1 VSKNINLKNNI
12 SSSYFNKISYR
23 KDKIK
28 LKRII
33 NEILFSIDN
42 ERDVFHSFSKKFKFN
57 FKYSEI
63 KKFSKYQSIILIG
76 MGGSALGAK
85 AIYTF
90 CNNKI
95 KKNLIFLDNLDQ
107 SKIKKIKK
115 KINLNKSLFIIV
127 SKSGKT
133 LETLVNS
140 NLLEDKISK
149 KNTIIITDKKINPLN
164 IFAKNKKILTID
176 HNNYIGGRYSVLS
189 EVGMLPA
196 YFMGLK
202 INLFRKKLL
211 SFLNSKEKNS
221 LLNNVIKLSHIY
233 KYKKINSIIM
243 LNYAPEVND
252 FLYWC
257 QQLIAESL
265 GKKGRGMLPVVSPS
279 PRDHHSL
286 MQLYLDGPKNKL
298 FYVFSSKAN
307 QKMKIKRNIFGKS
320 FAYAENKDFS
330 KVKDAQKKALIQI
343 LKKKNIPYQEVI
355 IKKNNEETLG
365 ELFSYFITETILVG
379 NLTGINPFDQPAVE
393 QVKVLT
399 KKYLS

>member
-1 VSKNINLKNNI
+1 
-12 SSSYFNKISYR
+12 
-23 KDKIK
+23 
-28 LKRII
+28 
-33 NEILFSIDN
+33 
-42 ERDVFHSFSKKFKFN
+42 
-57 FKYSEI
+57 
-63 KKFSKYQSIILIG
+63 
-76 MGGSALGAK
+76 
-85 AIYTF
+85 
-90 CNNKI
+90 
-95 KKNLIFLDNLDQ
+95 
-107 SKIKKIKK
+107 
-115 KINLNKSLFIIV
+115 
-127 SKSGKT
+127 
-133 LETLVNS
+133 
-140 NLLEDKISK
+140 
-149 KNTIIITDKKINPLN
+149 
-164 IFAKNKKILTID
+164 
-176 HNNYIGGRYSVLS
+176 
-189 EVGMLPA
+189 
-196 YFMGLK
+196 
-202 INLFRKKLL
+202 
-211 SFLNSKEKNS
+211 
-221 LLNNVIKLSHIY
+221 
-233 KYKKINSIIM
+233 M

-298 FYVFSSKAN
+298 FYVFSSKTN
-307 QKMKIKRNIFGKS
+307 QKMKIKKNIFGKS
-320 FAYAENKDFS
+320 FSYAENKDFS